1 MFNVKWI
8 QQDGTVMVEYGYH
21 SRALAQE
28 TVDEIEAEGLK
39 VWIEEA

>member
-8 QQDGTVMVEYGYH
+8 ARDGNEVCEYGYPT
-21 SRALAQE
+21 REMAQE